1 MDTSGKIGD
10 FIIYRNN
17 QLLAFNKPPAVP
29 AVPQPGD
36 DKSILELGE
45 IYSKKKLYPIH
56 RLDRPA
62 SGVLLFAKNTEALE
76 HLNQQFRDRKVEKW
90 YLALVKEVPNPTNGT
105 LTHFLLK
112 QGKSNKSVLVDEN
125 KEGAKEARLDYE
137 VIGHSDNFHLLK
149 IRLHTGRHHQ
159 IRAQLAAI
167 GSPIRG
173 DNKYGYKRGNRDRS
187 IQLHAWK
194 LVFTH
199 PVSGEKE
206 EIVAPLPEDP
216 SWLPFIKKLG

>member
-1 MDTSGKIGD
+1 MDISGKIGD
-10 FIIYRNN
+10 LIIYRNN

-36 DKSILELGE
+36 DKSLLELGE

-76 HLNQQFRDRKVEKW
+76 HLNQQFRDRQVEKW
-90 YLALVKEVPNPTNGT
+90 YLALVKQAPPEEKGT
-105 LTHFLLK
+105 LEHHLQK
-112 QGKSNKSVLVDEN
+112 QAQNNKSMAFDDSNE
-125 KEGAKEARLDYE
+125 ASKEAQLDYE
-137 VIGHSDNFHLLK
+137 VIGHSDHFHLLR

-194 LVFTH
+194 LVFSH
-199 PVSGEKE
+199 PVSGVKE
-206 EIVAPLPEDP
+206 TIVAPPPDDP
-216 SWLPFIKKLG
+216 VWTPFAEFY